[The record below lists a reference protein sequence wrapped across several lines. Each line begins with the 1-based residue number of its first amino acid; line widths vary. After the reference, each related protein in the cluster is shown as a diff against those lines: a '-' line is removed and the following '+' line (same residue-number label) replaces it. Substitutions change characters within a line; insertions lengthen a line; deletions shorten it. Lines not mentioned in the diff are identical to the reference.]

1 MSRMIVKATVRE
13 MQTIPHVEMTSQ
25 SLHCTGWPNGNY
37 YYYPDNNYILILLI
51 LQIFI

>member
-25 SLHCTGWPNGNY
+25 SLHCTGWPNGK
-37 YYYPDNNYILILLI
+37 YPDNNYILILLI